1 MGYPWYMEPSN
12 MVIVIFFLYIT
23 GFGICSVM
31 FHKLYTDHKL
41 EKGIDP
47 KMSKTETHYLMGS
60 RKCLKMMSH
69 VLMHVSKNNLIKSFQ
84 NNSCIIKRNTL

>member
-1 MGYPWYMEPSN
+1 MDYPWYMEPSN
-12 MVIVIFFLYIT
+12 MVIVIFFLYNT

-47 KMSKTETHYLMGS
+47 KMSKTETVGWLFLSIVWPIMG
-60 RKCLKMMSH
+60 LY
-69 VLMHVSKNNLIKSFQ
+69 VIYILIKSIF
-84 NNSCIIKRNTL
+84 NGE